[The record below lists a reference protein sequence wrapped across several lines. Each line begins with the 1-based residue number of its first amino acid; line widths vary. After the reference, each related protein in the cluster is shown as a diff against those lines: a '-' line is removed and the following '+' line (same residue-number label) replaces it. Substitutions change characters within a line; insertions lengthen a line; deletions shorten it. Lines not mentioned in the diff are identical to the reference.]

1 MKPVIAELEK
11 AYLKKGKLPAFD
23 PGDTIRV
30 YSKVVEGDKERSQ
43 AFEGIVIKKSGGGM
57 RETFTVR
64 KVSFAVGVERTFFL
78 HSPIVQRIQ
87 LVRKGKVRR
96 AKLYYL
102 RDLSGK
108 KARIEE
114 KMSEEAKSTTDAT
127 PTPAPVST
135 ASEKPAE
142 KATT

>member
-1 MKPVIAELEK
+1 MKPIIAELEK
-11 AYLKKGKLPAFD
+11 AYLKKGKIPVFD

-43 AFEGIVIKKSGGGM
+43 AFEGVVIKKRGGGM

-64 KVSFAVGVERTFFL
+64 KISFAIGVERTFFL

-87 LVRKGKVRR
+87 VVRKGKVRR

-114 KMSEEAKSTTDAT
+114 KMIEEAKPTSDAT
-127 PTPAPVST
+127 PTPAPVSAT
-135 ASEKPAE
+135 SENPAE

>member
-1 MKPVIAELEK
+1 MKPVIAQIEK
-11 AYLKKGKLPAFD
+11 TYLKKGKLPEFS

-30 YSKVVEGDKERSQ
+30 YSKVIEGDKERSQ
-43 AFEGIVIKKSGGGM
+43 AFEGIVIAKRGSGL

-64 KVSFAVGVERTFFL
+64 KVSFGVGIERTFFL
-78 HSPIVQRIQ
+78 HSPNVQRIR

-108 KARIEE
+108 KARITE
-114 KMSEEAKSTTDAT
+114 KISQEVKPTSDVTAT
-127 PTPAPVST
+127 PPAVSPP
-135 ASEKPAE
+135 SETKE
-142 KATT
+142 QTTT

>member
-1 MKPVIAELEK
+1 MKPIIAQLEK
-11 AYLKKGKLPAFD
+11 AYLKKGKLPEFD

-43 AFEGIVIKKSGGGM
+43 AFEGIVISKRGAGM

-64 KVSFAVGVERTFFL
+64 KISFGVGIERTFFL
-78 HSPIVQRIQ
+78 HSPNVQRIR

-114 KMSEEAKSTTDAT
+114 RITEEVKPTADAT
-127 PTPAPVST
+127 ATPPAVQQP
-135 ASEKPAE
+135 SETKEQPA
-142 KATT
+142 T

>member
-1 MKPVIAELEK
+1 MKPIIAQLEK
-11 AYLKKGKLPAFD
+11 AYLKKGKLTEFD

-30 YSKVVEGDKERSQ
+30 YSKVVEGEKERSQ
-43 AFEGIVIKKSGGGM
+43 AFEGIVIGKRGAGM

-64 KVSFAVGVERTFFL
+64 KVSFGVGIERIFFM
-78 HSPIVQRIQ
+78 HSPNVQRIQ

-114 KMSEEAKSTTDAT
+114 RISEEAKPTTDGAT
-127 PTPAPVST
+127 TPAAVP
-135 ASEKPAE
+135 PANE
-142 KATT
+142 TQEQTTS

>member
-1 MKPVIAELEK
+1 MKPLIAQLEK
-11 AYLKKGKLPAFD
+11 EYLKKGKIPEFD

-30 YSKVVEGDKERSQ
+30 DSKVVEGDKERSQ
-43 AFEGIVIKKSGGGM
+43 AFEGIVISKRGAGM

-64 KVSFAVGVERTFFL
+64 KVSFGVGVERTFFL
-78 HSPIVQRIQ
+78 HSPIVQRIR

-102 RDLSGK
+102 RQLSGK

-114 KMSEEAKSTTDAT
+114 KISEEAKPSSNVVA
-127 PTPAPVST
+127 PTPAAVSAPST
-135 ASEKPAE
+135 TEE

>member
-1 MKPVIAELEK
+1 MKPLIAQLEK
-11 AYLKKGKLPAFD
+11 EYLKKGKIPEFD

-30 YSKVVEGDKERSQ
+30 YSKVVEGDKVRSQ
-43 AFEGIVIKKSGGGM
+43 AFEGIVISKRGAGM

-64 KVSFAVGVERTFFL
+64 KISFGIGVERIFFL
-78 HSPIVQRIQ
+78 HSPVVQRIQ

-102 RDLSGK
+102 RQLSGK

-114 KMSEEAKSTTDAT
+114 KIIEEAKVSPDVVT
-127 PTPAPVST
+127 PTPAAVPAPST
-135 ASEKPAE
+135 TEE
-142 KATT
+142 KATA